1 MKRFFSFFMSIVLI
15 VLMTGGK
22 SVAAEQKNVWDDTY
36 NYKNRSYFYDE
47 QLVDKETFTQLIG
60 TSNDYLVLPLYD
72 LQDNISAY
80 IIQYYSDNKPLSY
93 IVINTNANVTDD
105 YYVTFGQGDFAD
117 VIGLSVVDETDKEI
131 RVCYCGGI
139 NFYTQIDEVVYWF
152 NGSMEELSEE
162 TVAGLREMGG
172 GNYYNYGETLTQT
185 AVFNKEVGYDS
196 YSYTTQSVLFT
207 KHTMNSTRYVF
218 GSNNPIY
225 NHCYPTAA
233 LNMLQF
239 LYTIKGKTSIPM
251 SSWQSVFIDL
261 YTAMGTTNSGTYDIN
276 VAPAYQSVLRS
287 YGYNNAT
294 ASYQYSATWSQV
306 TSALGSCAV
315 HLCLH
320 DSEIYIDH
328 GVLGVG
334 YISFSH
340 STGWVSKYYSI
351 VDGWTAD
358 IRYVHSSLGIDHI
371 NLITVN
377 VGS

>member
-1 MKRFFSFFMSIVLI
+1 MKRFLSFFMSIILI

-22 SVAAEQKNVWDDTY
+22 SAAAEQENDWDGTLNY
-36 NYKNRSYFYDE
+36 NNRSSYYDE

-60 TSNDYLVLPLYD
+60 TSDDYLVLPLYD
-72 LQDNISAY
+72 LRENISAY
-80 IIQYYSDNKPLSY
+80 IIQYYLDNEPLSY
-93 IVINTNANVTDD
+93 VVINTNANVTDD
-105 YYVTFGQGDFAD
+105 YYVTFGRGSFSD
-117 VIGLSVVDETDKEI
+117 VVGLNAVDETEKEI

-139 NFYTQIDEVVYWF
+139 NFYIQIGEDVNHY
-152 NGSMEELSEE
+152 NGCMEKLNADAVAELWE
-162 TVAGLREMGG
+162 TGS

-196 YSYTTQSVLFT
+196 YSYTTQSVNFT
-207 KHTMNSTRYVF
+207 KHTMTSTRYVF
-218 GSNNPIY
+218 GSSSPIT

-239 LYTIKGKTSIPM
+239 LYTIKGKTNIPM

-261 YTAMGTTNSGTYDIN
+261 YTAMGTTNNGTYDVN

-294 ASYQYSATWSQV
+294 ASYQYSASWSQV
-306 TSALGSCAV
+306 TTGLNSCAV

-320 DSEIYIDH
+320 DSEIYRNH

-371 NLITVN
+371 NLVTVN